1 MPIWPTQQPFEKKYI
16 GRVKRLLNMVS
27 PMSDPQSRVDLMLCE
42 SLFHLLV
49 EEGVI
54 TKAKAMEAIEGVAE
68 LTREMAEAGNP
79 SIASSIETDLIEAIA
94 KSFAL
99 KDSPKRAGAWDGTA
113 ASGALLWPPAG

>member
-1 MPIWPTQQPFEKKYI
+1 MPIWPTQQPFEKKYS
-16 GRVKRLLNMVS
+16 GRVKRLLKMVS
-27 PMSDPQSRVDLMLCE
+27 PMSDPQGRIALMLCE

-99 KDSPKRAGAWDGTA
+99 KDNP
-113 ASGALLWPPAG
+113 

>member
-1 MPIWPTQQPFEKKYI
+1 MPIWPIQQPFDKKYR
-16 GRVKRLLNMVS
+16 GGVKRLLKMVS
-27 PMSDPQSRVDLMLCE
+27 PMSDPQGRVALMLCE

-68 LTREMAEAGNP
+68 LTREMAQAGNP
-79 SIASSIETDLIEAIA
+79 SIVSSIETDLIEAIA

-99 KDSPKRAGAWDGTA
+99 KDNP
-113 ASGALLWPPAG
+113 

>member
-1 MPIWPTQQPFEKKYI
+1 MLE
-16 GRVKRLLNMVS
+16 MVS
-27 PMSDPQSRVDLMLCE
+27 PMSDPQGRVALMLCE

-79 SIASSIETDLIEAIA
+79 IASSIETDLIEAIA

-99 KDSPKRAGAWDGTA
+99 KDNP
-113 ASGALLWPPAG
+113 